1 MHTSTSTMILTL
13 AALLWAMGWSAIPAH
28 ADEPGMALASDSDDG
43 SDSDYAEPAAFQQ
56 PQPAPTE
63 SQGIRGLRPDVAD
76 VADVADEAANVAAQ
90 EQRQYGGCQH
100 QESRFAAVCDRF
112 RDLGLGGA
120 CWSFTADAVA
130 LQRTNTRNQPLF
142 ANSNGDEL
150 LNARH
155 MNFPVE
161 MGFQLGAV
169 RRGPCGW
176 ELELGYFQ
184 LDGWEAQ
191 SFVPGESVMA
201 TDVHGGN
208 FFVTDAQARYT
219 SAIHFGEINLRREW
233 LDGLTLSAGF
243 RMGELDE
250 LYSNRA
256 TGAYV
261 PVPVTLDVNT
271 FNHLYGFQLGADYEF
286 YNMGGP
292 LRVSALCKSGIYAN
306 SASQRIR
313 QVDTGFSDQTLEAHH
328 NQAAFMGEAGLL
340 ATYQITKHLGF
351 RASYSA
357 VWLEGVALAPEQ
369 ISVTDFTAGT
379 AEINTHGGI
388 FYHGGGLGL
397 ELKF

>member
-1 MHTSTSTMILTL
+1 MRASASTMILTL
-13 AALLWAMGWSAIPAH
+13 AALLWGMDWSAVPAQ
-28 ADEPGMALASDSDDG
+28 ADEPGMALASDSDG
-43 SDSDYAEPAAFQQ
+43 DSDDAKPAAFQE
-56 PQPAPTE
+56 PQPAPAE

-76 VADVADEAANVAAQ
+76 VADGAADVAAQ

-100 QESRFAAVCDRF
+100 QESRLATVCDRF
-112 RDLGLGGA
+112 RDLGLGDA
-120 CWSFTADAVA
+120 RWSFTADTVA
-130 LQRTNTRNQPLF
+130 LQRTNTRNQPLLE
-142 ANSNGDEL
+142 NSDGDDL

-155 MNFPVE
+155 LNFPVE

-169 RRGPCGW
+169 RHGPCGW
-176 ELELGYFQ
+176 DLELGYFQ
-184 LDGWEAQ
+184 LDGWEANA
-191 SFVPGESVMA
+191 FVPGESLMA
-201 TDVHGGN
+201 TDVHGEN
-208 FFVTDAQARYT
+208 FVVENAQTRYT

-250 LYSNRA
+250 LYSSHG

-261 PVPVTLDVNT
+261 PVPVTLGVNT

-313 QVDTGFSDQTLEAHH
+313 QVYTGFTDQTLEAKH

-340 ATYQITKHLGF
+340 ATYQITKHWGF

-379 AEINTHGGI
+379 ADINMNGGV